1 MSGVLWALAT
11 LQLRPSPQLLA
22 ALCDRAAELC
32 PASPNGDAPSVP
44 SSTAL
49 TMTPQGL
56 SLTLWS
62 LARLGF
68 RPHREPLA
76 CLLAACEGDM
86 RAVAGAG
93 PGARGGAAGVSCC
106 AQDLSQRVWALATL
120 GLHPGR
126 GWLAL
131 AAEALL
137 ARGAVEQVGRAGG
150 RGRELGRA
158 W

>member
-1 MSGVLWALAT
+1 M
-11 LQLRPSPQLLA
+11 QLRPRPELLA

-32 PASPNGDAPSVP
+32 PATPDAYAPAVP
-44 SSTAL
+44 SSTA
-49 TMTPQGL
+49 MTPQGL

-86 RAVAGAG
+86 RAAAEAGGGVAGVA
-93 PGARGGAAGVSCC
+93 SC

-126 GWLAL
+126 EWLAL

-137 ARGAVEQVGRAGG
+137 ARGAVEQVGRAGA
-150 RGRELGRA
+150 RGSEVVTQPA
-158 W
+158 